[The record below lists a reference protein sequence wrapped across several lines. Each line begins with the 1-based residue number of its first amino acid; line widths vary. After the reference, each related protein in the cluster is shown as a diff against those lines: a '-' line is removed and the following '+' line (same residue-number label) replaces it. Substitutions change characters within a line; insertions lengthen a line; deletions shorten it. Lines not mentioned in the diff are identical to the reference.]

1 MPKEVL
7 EFPLLGQEETY
18 ITAGHRYLVV
28 VPNSG
33 PIPVRATSRH
43 HIICQ
48 NGAQVWLAGWGST
61 SSSRPSSVH
70 PELVR
75 VGGVG
80 TVSQDISCC
89 KDTHTVTG
97 RCEGSIPCTV

>member
-48 NGAQVWLAGWGST
+48 NGAQSGWLGGAAPPHLGLLLCIL
-61 SSSRPSSVH
+61 SSS
-70 PELVR
+70 E
-75 VGGVG
+75 
-80 TVSQDISCC
+80 
-89 KDTHTVTG
+89 
-97 RCEGSIPCTV
+97 